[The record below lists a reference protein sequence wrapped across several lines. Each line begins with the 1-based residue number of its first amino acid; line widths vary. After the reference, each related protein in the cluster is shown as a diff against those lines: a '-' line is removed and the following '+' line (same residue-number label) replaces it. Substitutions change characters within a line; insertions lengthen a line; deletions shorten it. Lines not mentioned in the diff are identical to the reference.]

1 MARRINLQDRQGNQ
15 LLPLTRSELVQFTE
29 ITGLNAA
36 NLSVQAALEAL
47 YTYIDTVNQAQITDN
62 AALSALNDKL
72 KSFAQVEDSV
82 KKYVNEQDTA
92 YLALAYARSAAE
104 AAAAQANSYAKAES
118 EAAVAQANSYA
129 KANEVKDLA
138 YAKAEIEGT
147 AAKNYADG
155 KFLSNVKLNNSFLTV
170 ASDETNGRYV
180 DLGSIATSDSLQSLT
195 NKVEAIEAAYAT
207 SASVTDLR
215 TAYENG
221 YTALQTR
228 IAANESAITTLNGSA
243 QTQGSVAYQV
253 AEGIAGVVAGADAD
267 FDTLKE
273 VADWIKSDTTG
284 AAAMQTAISTLNG
297 ADTVTGSVAKQV
309 KDSYTAMES
318 HTVNGKALSTNPVL
332 DASDITYTGNTTV
345 ADAIEDLYSQ
355 VGEGGSVST
364 QIENAINALDGSY
377 TASGTVAYSGTYVMN
392 AVTQTDGKIV
402 SIGSVEVEA
411 AGAAAAVQTA
421 LTGDATT
428 YTNLGLVEDEIE
440 SIRSAISGVDG
451 DSVKTVNGQSP
462 TNGAVTVDASQIDTV
477 TTFKIG
483 SDSAAAVH
491 TVDEVLAAGVYYI
504 DTTGSGTYANTTI

>member
-1 MARRINLQDRQGNQ
+1 MYI
-15 LLPLTRSELVQFTE
+15 
-29 ITGLNAA
+29 
-36 NLSVQAALEAL
+36 
-47 YTYIDTVNQAQITDN
+47 YIDTVNQAQITDN

-92 YLALAYARSAAE
+92 YLALAYAQSAADAAAAQANSYAKAESE

-118 EAAVAQANSYA
+118 EAAAAQANSYA

-138 YAKAEIEGT
+138 YAKAETEGT
-147 AAKNYADG
+147 AAKDYADEH
-155 KFLSNVKLNNSFLTV
+155 FLNNVKLNSGYLPVQT
-170 ASDETNGRYV
+170 DETHGRYV
-180 DLGSIATSDSLQSLT
+180 DLGSIATSEGLQGLT
-195 NKVEAIEAAYAT
+195 EKVEAIESAYAT

-297 ADTVTGSVAKQV
+297 DDTVNGSVAKQV

-332 DASDITYTGNTTV
+332 DASDITYTGGNTTV
-345 ADAIEDLYSQ
+345 EAALTDLYSQ

-364 QIENAINALDGSY
+364 QIENAINDLDASY
-377 TASGTVAYSGTYVMN
+377 TASGTAAYSGTYVMN

-440 SIRSAISGVDG
+440 SIRTAISGVDG
-451 DSVKTVNGQSP
+451 DSVKKVNNQTPNANGEVTVN
-462 TNGAVTVDASQIDTV
+462 ASQIDTV
-477 TTFKIG
+477 NTYKLSG
-483 SDSAAAVH
+483 DASAATH
-491 TVDEVLAAGVYYI
+491 NVDAVLAEAVFFV
-504 DTTGSGTYANTTI
+504 DTTGAGTYGDTTI